1 MKKTLSL
8 LVLLVTIFSFA
19 TGGRALV
26 QTAED
31 VTKGSP
37 SDAYV
42 FPIQPGS
49 DAWRAFMQHTDM
61 VAATQVPLKTLQSMS
76 TEGLIE
82 TVLSYPLR
90 IDMLQDGFEAL
101 AVQFNGVPELLG
113 RPDAGAKFLARY
125 KDMDLAMKGEEY
137 ASLELVYMETWL
149 AQDEILTTLSPTERT
164 DLLTISL
171 EKGQA
176 KQQYP
181 DIYGIL
187 SQQAI
192 TYIIAKALQADAP
205 NEVAI
210 LKQDTKV
217 AHFVEH
223 GSLLGDD
230 IVTLNTIITTAQEYL
245 KQPLNPYIQLSSD
258 PTLKDFNWTIPT
270 PKGTSVPVIVMTY
283 ELSQT
288 EIDNITKSAF
298 GNH

>member
-19 TGGRALV
+19 TGGRALA

-82 TVLSYPLR
+82 IVLSYPLR
-90 IDMLQDGFEAL
+90 IDMLVYNTPQDGFEAL

-137 ASLELVYMETWL
+137 ASL
-149 AQDEILTTLSPTERT
+149 
-164 DLLTISL
+164 
-171 EKGQA
+171 
-176 KQQYP
+176 
-181 DIYGIL
+181 
-187 SQQAI
+187 
-192 TYIIAKALQADAP
+192 
-205 NEVAI
+205 
-210 LKQDTKV
+210 
-217 AHFVEH
+217 
-223 GSLLGDD
+223 
-230 IVTLNTIITTAQEYL
+230 
-245 KQPLNPYIQLSSD
+245 
-258 PTLKDFNWTIPT
+258 
-270 PKGTSVPVIVMTY
+270 
-283 ELSQT
+283 
-288 EIDNITKSAF
+288 TKSIANRVSTLLR
-298 GNH
+298 GIDC